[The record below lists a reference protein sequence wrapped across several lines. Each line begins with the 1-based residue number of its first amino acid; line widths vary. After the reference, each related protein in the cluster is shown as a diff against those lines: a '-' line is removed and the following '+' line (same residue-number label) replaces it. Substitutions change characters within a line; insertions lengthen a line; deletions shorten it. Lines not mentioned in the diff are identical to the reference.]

1 MALKFARALLGMP
14 TCMHIKM
21 LNYKSITNTMLKIVL
36 FLTFNFALIAGQVAS
51 VKLLVLVSWPSD
63 RDDAGWDAG
72 SRLDLMTGGRVAVN
86 EINNATDL
94 LKDYHIELLVPEC
107 GHEACA
113 LRETSQGLVNFVQY
127 SMYPPE
133 QVLAVLGL
141 YCSTSTKEISS
152 FAGHE
157 SVQLIQLSAANSPII
172 DPGIHFD
179 IHPHLWRFLASTSA
193 YVEMMIELIKMFSW
207 NDTTIVQTNNE
218 AFAGISDVLMKEV
231 HDKSQVKINV
241 YHFFANRNL
250 YNTLLDQL
258 RDNGRRII
266 FLVATSIETASLL
279 CRAAERGMLYPDYMW
294 IVIDHL
300 LSFLEDANQCDTSLL
315 HLALNGSLLSHFS
328 LEPQDKTVT
337 LVNGDTYS
345 TYESNYYKELDIV
358 AEEYNQTLSG
368 DHQYAGLLYDQVWGF
383 ALALNS
389 SLPELSRRNLSVS
402 DIGSL
407 GYSEA
412 KEILGKELSQ
422 LDFRGASGHIRFS
435 NRSIV
440 STSIDMY
447 QVINGKQAS
456 VGTCRVSYRKV
467 AYCNVTLTEVP
478 PSSEFNKVY
487 LRFSQSL
494 VIALMIIT
502 ILMVFVITVVLVLFL
517 YYRNRPEIK
526 ATSLKL
532 SMLQFV
538 ACYILC
544 IDLFNRTVVG
554 INNHVA
560 YCYVMPVYI
569 NATNIFLITLFLKLL
584 RVYRIF
590 HNRALKEL
598 NWKYSNGFLIFYSI
612 VLSVIPNIFFVLW
625 YWVDPVLQE
634 DSQFITDGSMRYI
647 EVAQHC
653 SSAKNKFL
661 NLIILVPYVYI
672 SFFTLGNVLLAT
684 WTANSY
690 KNFKDTKKVNFVMA
704 ALFIS
709 SVVVA
714 MLLTFIPT
722 RTGIV
727 YKHITSYIYSCII
740 ILLCL
745 STLVPKLS
753 FLKTFS

>member
-1 MALKFARALLGMP
+1 MHISASNIGCQHCRVMALLVELLLLALLCGICACGLATSTP
-14 TCMHIKM
+14 
-21 LNYKSITNTMLKIVL
+21 
-36 FLTFNFALIAGQVAS
+36 
-51 VKLLVLVSWPSD
+51 VKLLVLVAWPSD
-63 RDDAGWDAG
+63 RSRDDAAG
-72 SRLDLMTGGRVAVN
+72 LDLLTGGRVAVN
-86 EINNATDL
+86 EINNQTAL
-94 LKDYHIELLVPEC
+94 LKDYHIELLVPEY
-107 GHEACA
+107 GHEACDVA
-113 LRETSQGLVNFVQY
+113 ETSQGLVNFVQH
-127 SMYPPE
+127 SIYPPG

-152 FAGHE
+152 LASHE
-157 SVQLIQLSAANSPII
+157 SVQLIQLSAANSLML
-172 DPGIHFD
+172 
-179 IHPHLWRFLASTSA
+179 HPVGYPQHLWNFLS
-193 YVEMMIELIKMFSW
+193 M
-207 NDTTIVQTNNE
+207 
-218 AFAGISDVLMKEV
+218 
-231 HDKSQVKINV
+231 NV
-241 YHFFANRNL
+241 YANMMVNL
-250 YNTLLDQL
+250 MDQFTWNEISIIYSHHNYFYGEIILDMLTSDNILFSFSAERRFHNSTLNQI
-258 RDNGRRII
+258 REGGGRII
-266 FLVATSIETASLL
+266 FVAADSTETSALL

-294 IVIDHL
+294 IVADHSL
-300 LSFLEDANQCDTSLL
+300 PYLENANQCDTSLL

-328 LEPQDKTVT
+328 LEPQDKTVI

-368 DHQYAGLLYDQVWGF
+368 DHQYAGLLYDQVWAF

-389 SLPELSRRNLSVS
+389 SLPELYKRNLPVS

-412 KEILGKELSQ
+412 KEILEKELSQ

-440 STSIDMY
+440 STSINIY

-502 ILMVFVITVVLVLFL
+502 ILMVSVITVVLALFL

-590 HNRALKEL
+590 HNRALKQL
-598 NWKYSNGFLIFYSI
+598 NWKYSNGFLIFCSI
-612 VLSVIPNIFFVLW
+612 VLSVVPNIFFALW

-672 SFFTLGNVLLAT
+672 SFFALGNILLAT
-684 WTANSY
+684 WTANIY
-690 KNFKDTKKVNFVMA
+690 KSFKDTKKVNLVMA

-714 MLLTFIPT
+714 MLLTFIPAH
-722 RTGIV
+722 TGIV
-727 YKHITSYIYSCII
+727 YKHITNYIYTCII
-740 ILLCL
+740 TILCL

-753 FLKTFS
+753 FIKTIFLKWYKIHV

>member
-1 MALKFARALLGMP
+1 MSCDFIASMILILMLELL
-14 TCMHIKM
+14 
-21 LNYKSITNTMLKIVL
+21 L
-36 FLTFNFALIAGQVAS
+36 ALICGSLVAGLTTSIQ
-51 VKLLVLVSWPSD
+51 LLVLVPWSSD

-72 SRLDLMTGGRVAVN
+72 LNLLTGGRVAVN
-86 EINNATDL
+86 EINNTTDL
-94 LKDYHIELLVPEC
+94 LKDYHIELLVPEY
-107 GHEACA
+107 GHEACGVA
-113 LRETSQGLVNFVQY
+113 EASQGLVNFVQH
-127 SMYPPE
+127 SMYPPG

-141 YCSTSTKEISS
+141 YCSTSTKEISLL
-152 FAGHE
+152 AGHK
-157 SVQLIQLSAANSPII
+157 SVQLIQLSATSSPIV
-172 DPGIHFD
+172 DPEIYNMHT
-179 IHPHLWRFLASTSA
+179 HLWRFLASTNA
-193 YVEMMIELIKMFSW
+193 YADMMIELIKKFSW
-207 NDTTIVQTNNE
+207 NNATIVQADNE
-218 AFAGISDVLMKEV
+218 AFAGISDMLMKEV
-231 HDKSQVKINV
+231 HDKSQGKIYVNT
-241 YHFFANRNL
+241 YHFFANKNV
-250 YNTLLDQL
+250 YDVLLDQL
-258 RDNGRRII
+258 RDDGRRII
-266 FLVATSIETASLL
+266 FLVATSVETASLV

-300 LSFLEDANQCDTSLL
+300 LSFLEDANQCDTTLL

-337 LVNGDTYS
+337 LINGDTYF

-358 AEEYNQTLSG
+358 AEEYNHTLSG
-368 DHQYAGLLYDQVWGF
+368 DHQYAGLLYDQVWAF

-389 SLPELSRRNLSVS
+389 SLPELYKRNLPVS

-412 KEILGKELSQ
+412 KEILEKELSQ
-422 LDFRGASGHIRFS
+422 LDFRGASGRIRFS
-435 NRSIV
+435 NRSVV
-440 STSIDMY
+440 STSTDMY

-502 ILMVFVITVVLVLFL
+502 VLMVSVITIVLVLFL

-590 HNRALKEL
+590 HNRALKQL
-598 NWKYSNGFLIFYSI
+598 NWKYSNGFLIFCSI
-612 VLSVIPNIFFVLW
+612 VLSIVPNIFFALW

-727 YKHITSYIYSCII
+727 YKHITSYIYSYII

>member
-1 MALKFARALLGMP
+1 MALLVELLLLALLCGICACGLA
-14 TCMHIKM
+14 TC
-21 LNYKSITNTMLKIVL
+21 TP
-36 FLTFNFALIAGQVAS
+36 
-51 VKLLVLVSWPSD
+51 VKLLVLVARPSD
-63 RDDAGWDAG
+63 RSRDDAAG
-72 SRLDLMTGGRVAVN
+72 LDLLTGGRVAVN
-86 EINNATDL
+86 EINNQTDL
-94 LKDYHIELLVPEC
+94 LKDYHIELLVPEY
-107 GHEACA
+107 GHEACDVE
-113 LRETSQGLVNFVQY
+113 ETSQGLVSFVQH
-127 SMYPPE
+127 SIYPSG

-141 YCSTSTKEISS
+141 YCSTSTEEISS
-152 FAGHE
+152 LASHE
-157 SVQLIQLSAANSPII
+157 SVQLIQLSAANSLML
-172 DPGIHFD
+172 
-179 IHPHLWRFLASTSA
+179 HPVGYPQHLWNFLS
-193 YVEMMIELIKMFSW
+193 M
-207 NDTTIVQTNNE
+207 
-218 AFAGISDVLMKEV
+218 
-231 HDKSQVKINV
+231 NV
-241 YHFFANRNL
+241 YVDMMVNL
-250 YNTLLDQL
+250 MDQFTWNEISIIYSHHNYFYAEILDMLTSDNILFSFSAERRFHNSTLNQI
-258 RDNGRRII
+258 REGGGRII
-266 FLVATSIETASLL
+266 FVAADSTETSALL

-294 IVIDHL
+294 IVTDHL
-300 LSFLEDANQCDTSLL
+300 LPYLEDANQCDTSLL

-337 LVNGDTYS
+337 LINGDTYF

-368 DHQYAGLLYDQVWGF
+368 DHQYAGLLYDQVWAF

-389 SLPELSRRNLSVS
+389 SLPELYKRNLPVS

-412 KEILGKELSQ
+412 KAILEKELSQ
-422 LDFRGASGHIRFS
+422 LNFRGASGHIRFS

-440 STSIDMY
+440 STSINIY

-467 AYCNVTLTEVP
+467 VYCNVTLTEVP

-502 ILMVFVITVVLVLFL
+502 ILMVSVITVVLVLFL

-590 HNRALKEL
+590 HNRALKQL
-598 NWKYSNGFLIFYSI
+598 NWKYSNGFLIFCSI
-612 VLSVIPNIFFVLW
+612 VLSVVPNIFFALW

-661 NLIILVPYVYI
+661 NLIILVPYMYI
-672 SFFTLGNVLLAT
+672 SFFALGNILLAT
-684 WTANSY
+684 WTANIY
-690 KNFKDTKKVNFVMA
+690 KSFKDTKKVNLVMA

-727 YKHITSYIYSCII
+727 YKHITNYIYTCII
-740 ILLCL
+740 IILCL

-753 FLKTFS
+753 FIKTIFLKWYKIHV